1 VPVLIAP
8 RVVHQGPDWPGW
20 RTRRKKMT
28 NTFNRCVQ
36 TPLIDPF
43 WFMVWAIAID
53 NDRQE
58 RERKRREREWLE
70 FLRG

>member
-1 VPVLIAP
+1 
-8 RVVHQGPDWPGW
+8 
-20 RTRRKKMT
+20 MT